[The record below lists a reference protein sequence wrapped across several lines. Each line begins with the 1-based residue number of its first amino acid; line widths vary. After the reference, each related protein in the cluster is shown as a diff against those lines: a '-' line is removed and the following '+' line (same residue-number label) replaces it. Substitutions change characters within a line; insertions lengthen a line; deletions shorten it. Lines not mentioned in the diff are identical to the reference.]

1 MGTTTLTHCE
11 PQSIGEFKPGTL
23 EVTLAYA
30 SATPNWRNGE
40 VDVLD
45 GPDPASAKKYATFTE
60 EELAR
65 RHPQTKSTIGTTK
78 DIEDWP
84 GGKVYLHLRT
94 EKQTGTRPITHK
106 VDRHPPAKKE
116 RREPTKR

>member
-1 MGTTTLTHCE
+1 MGTTTLEHCN
-11 PQSIGEFKPGTL
+11 PVSIGSFKSGTL

-45 GPDPASAKKYATFTE
+45 GPKPASAKKLATFSE
-60 EELAR
+60 AELANQ
-65 RHPQTKSTIGTTK
+65 HPTTGSTIGTTK
-78 DIEDWP
+78 DIKNWP

-94 EKQTGTRPITHK
+94 KNCRGTRPITHK
-106 VDRHPPAKKE
+106 VERHP
-116 RREPTKR
+116 